1 MNRKEFLN
9 QVGVGA
15 ALVMTGM
22 CFQQCSKEPKGP
34 VDLSIDLTDSASADL
49 LQDGGYIIVEEVVI
63 ARTSNGDYVA
73 ATQICSHQG
82 FKQVFFNSSDQFECS
97 RHGARYDLQGG
108 GLNEN
113 GEDGLTIYNT
123 ELTGDI
129 LRVFS

>member
-1 MNRKEFLN
+1 MTRKEFLN

-22 CFQQCSKEPKGP
+22 CFQQCSREPSGT
-34 VDLSIDLTDSASADL
+34 VDLTLDLTDPEYADL
-49 LQDGGYIIVEEVVI
+49 SQDGGFVVVEEVVV

-82 FKQVFFNSSDQFECS
+82 FKQVSFNADDEFQCS
-97 RHGARYDLQGG
+97 VHGARFDLQGD
-108 GLNEN
+108 GLNSN
-113 GEDGLTIYNT
+113 GSGGLTIYNT
-123 ELTGDI
+123 ELTGDT

>member
-1 MNRKEFLN
+1 MTRKEFLN

-22 CFQQCSKEPKGP
+22 CFQQCSREPSGT
-34 VDLSIDLTDSASADL
+34 VDLTLDLTDPEYADL
-49 LQDGGYIIVEEVVI
+49 SQDGGFVVVEEVVV

-82 FKQVFFNSSDQFECS
+82 FKQVKFNADDEFQCS
-97 RHGARYDLQGG
+97 VHGARFDLQGD
-108 GLNEN
+108 GLNSN
-113 GEDGLTIYNT
+113 GSGGLTIYNT
-123 ELTGDI
+123 ELTADT

>member
-1 MNRKEFLN
+1 MTRKEFLN

-22 CFQQCSKEPKGP
+22 CFQQCSREPSGT
-34 VDLSIDLTDSASADL
+34 VDLTLDLTDPEYSNLS
-49 LQDGGYIIVEEVVI
+49 QDGGYVVVEEVVV

-82 FKQVFFNSSDQFECS
+82 FKQVKFNADDEFQCS
-97 RHGARYDLQGG
+97 VHGARFDLQGD
-108 GLNEN
+108 GLNSN
-113 GEDGLTIYNT
+113 GSGGLTIYNT
-123 ELTGDI
+123 ELTGDT